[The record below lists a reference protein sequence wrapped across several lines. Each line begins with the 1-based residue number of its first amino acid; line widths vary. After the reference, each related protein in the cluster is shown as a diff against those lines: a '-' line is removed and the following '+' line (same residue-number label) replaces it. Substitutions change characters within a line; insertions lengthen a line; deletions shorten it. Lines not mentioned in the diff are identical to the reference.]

1 MKILKPSNRVAF
13 FVSFGF
19 MKNIWI
25 PGLLVAAVTLS
36 CSQRD
41 NKFCECISAGE
52 KLNNFSQELLERGAE
67 KQDEAKIQSLRAAKD
82 SACADFY
89 TMGGDA
95 MREKKKECVY
105 E

>member
-13 FVSFGF
+13 FVSFGS

-25 PGLLVAAVTLS
+25 LGLFVAAVTVS
-36 CSQRD
+36 CSKRD
-41 NKFCECISAGE
+41 DKFCNCMEAGE
-52 KLNNFSQELLERGAE
+52 KLNNFSKELLERGA
-67 KQDEAKIQSLRAAKD
+67 KQEDEVKIQELRAAKD
-82 SACADFY
+82 SACVDYY

-95 MREKKKECVY
+95 MREKKKECGY

>member
-1 MKILKPSNRVAF
+1 MNKEWPLAF
-13 FVSFGF
+13 LIFALS
-19 MKNIWI
+19 
-25 PGLLVAAVTLS
+25 LS

-95 MREKKKECVY
+95 MREKKKECGY

>member
-1 MKILKPSNRVAF
+1 MNKVWSLAF
-13 FVSFGF
+13 LIFALS
-19 MKNIWI
+19 
-25 PGLLVAAVTLS
+25 LS

-82 SACADFY
+82 SACSDFY

-95 MREKKKECVY
+95 MREKKKECGY

>member
-1 MKILKPSNRVAF
+1 MNKVWPLAF
-13 FVSFGF
+13 LIFS
-19 MKNIWI
+19 
-25 PGLLVAAVTLS
+25 LSLS

-52 KLNNFSQELLERGAE
+52 KLNNFSQELLERVAE

-95 MREKKKECVY
+95 MREKKKECGY

>member
-1 MKILKPSNRVAF
+1 MNKVWPLAF
-13 FVSFGF
+13 LIFALSR
-19 MKNIWI
+19 
-25 PGLLVAAVTLS
+25 S

-95 MREKKKECVY
+95 MREKKKECGY